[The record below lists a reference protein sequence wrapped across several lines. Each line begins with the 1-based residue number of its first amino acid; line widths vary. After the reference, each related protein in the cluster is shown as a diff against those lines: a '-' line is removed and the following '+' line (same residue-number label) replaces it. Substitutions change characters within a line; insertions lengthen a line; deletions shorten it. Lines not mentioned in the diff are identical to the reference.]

1 MSHSSLPPSSLP
13 SSPSSPSS
21 PSAGAP
27 NLAPAALGAYL
38 FAFRGGELLV
48 REDGAVLPLDDIRH
62 HLADAQADWHTV
74 GSHRGQPCL
83 ALALARDS
91 VPPAGYVFR
100 RLREVMGELE
110 ATAGALAGRAFQVAE
125 WARTHRYCGV
135 CATPTERVAHEFCL
149 KCPNC
154 GHSNY
159 PRISPAMMVL
169 IKKGDSILLARNA
182 NFAAARYSALAGFV
196 EAGESLE
203 ETVHREVQ
211 EEVGLRVHQLRYFQS
226 QSWPFPHSLML
237 AFTAEYL
244 DGDIQVDGTEIIDAQ
259 WYGPGDT
266 LPNIPPTDS
275 VAGRLIR
282 ANLPGK

>member
-1 MSHSSLPPSSLP
+1 MSATSSSHSS
-13 SSPSSPSS
+13 
-21 PSAGAP
+21 
-27 NLAPAALGAYL
+27 AATGAYL

-48 REDGAVLPLDDIRH
+48 REGEAILPRDDIRAR
-62 HLADAQADWHTV
+62 LSDTAAAWQAIGT
-74 GSHRGQPCL
+74 HRDQACL
-83 ALALARDS
+83 ALALGRD
-91 VPPAGYVFR
+91 VAPPPGYVFR

-110 ATAGALAGRAFQVAE
+110 APAGVLAGRAFQLAE

-154 GHSNY
+154 GQSNY

-203 ETVHREVQ
+203 ETVHREVM
-211 EEVGLRVHQLRYFQS
+211 EEVGLRVHQLRYFRS

-244 DGDIQVDGTEIIDAQ
+244 DGEIKVDGTEIVDAR

-266 LPNIPPTDS
+266 LPSIPPTDS
-275 VAGRLIR
+275 VAGLLIR
-282 ANLPGK
+282 ANLPGA

>member
-1 MSHSSLPPSSLP
+1 MTTSSTA
-13 SSPSSPSS
+13 
-21 PSAGAP
+21 SASTGAH
-27 NLAPAALGAYL
+27 L

-62 HLADAQADWHTV
+62 HLAAADAAWQTV
-74 GSHRGQPCL
+74 GTHLDRACL
-83 ALALARDS
+83 ALALSRDT
-91 VPPAGYVFR
+91 PP
-100 RLREVMGELE
+100 
-110 ATAGALAGRAFQVAE
+110 
-125 WARTHRYCGV
+125 ARTHRYCGV
-135 CATPTERVAHEFCL
+135 CATPTERVADEFCL
-149 KCPNC
+149 KCPKC

-244 DGDIQVDGTEIIDAQ
+244 DGDIQVDGTEIVDAQ
-259 WYGPGDT
+259 WYGPNDT

-275 VAGRLIR
+275 VAGLLIR
-282 ANLPGK
+282 ANLPGKWSGAA

>member
-1 MSHSSLPPSSLP
+1 MVT
-13 SSPSSPSS
+13 SSP
-21 PSAGAP
+21 ATAATGAH
-27 NLAPAALGAYL
+27 L

-62 HLADAQADWHTV
+62 HLADASAAWQTV
-74 GSHRGQPCL
+74 GTHLDKAFLSL
-83 ALALARDS
+83 ALSRDTT
-91 VPPAGYVFR
+91 PPPGYVFR
-100 RLREVMGELE
+100 RLREVMGEL
-110 ATAGALAGRAFQVAE
+110 AAPAGVLAGRAFQVAE
-125 WARTHRYCGV
+125 WARTHRFCGV

-244 DGDIQVDGTEIIDAQ
+244 DGDITVDGTEIVDAQ
-259 WYGPGDT
+259 WYGPNDT

-275 VAGRLIR
+275 VAGLLIR
-282 ANLPGK
+282 ANLPGKPAGAV